1 LVLYQG
7 YDNFVVPSLS
17 GALDASLTATGCS
30 VSKTTRDGKK
40 GYIVKPGA
48 GVKSVTMTVTGK
60 GGNGK
65 PIKGISNTYKVK
77 RFPQPVVKVS
87 TISKSMG
94 QTITAGLP
102 GDSPLRAPN
111 FVVKSVELLLG
122 DNNPTFSANVPGSA
136 VQKLKVNKKIG
147 ISVVV
152 FNPITKTTDVVSG
165 ELKITN

>member
-1 LVLYQG
+1 V
-7 YDNFVVPSLS
+7 
-17 GALDASLTATGCS
+17 
-30 VSKTTRDGKK
+30 
-40 GYIVKPGA
+40 
-48 GVKSVTMTVTGK
+48 
-60 GGNGK
+60 
-65 PIKGISNTYKVK
+65 KGISNTYKVK